1 MLTLIEGSQTFV
13 ENLATRPD
21 PERLARVRKVF
32 EDAGAQLH
40 RRLHAHGIQH

>member
-1 MLTLIEGSQTFV
+1 MLTLIKGCQTFV

-21 PERLARVRKVF
+21 PERFARVRKVY
-32 EDAGAQLH
+32 EDALVQLH